1 MLTRDKSITC
11 KPIISGIPDSLPC
24 ALRTLPVI
32 LLFLLVFSADLCSQ
46 HTYPTGYFRPPVD
59 FRMLLAGNFGE
70 LRENH
75 FHSGIDIKTNGVEG
89 APVYAVADGYVSR
102 IKVSGYGFGKV
113 MYVTHANGYVSVYG
127 HLSRFND
134 TIGNYVRKEQY
145 RIENFEV
152 ELFPAAGAFP
162 VKKGQII
169 AYSGNTG
176 SSGGPHLH
184 FEMRDAGSEKPIN
197 PLLFGYSVMDTFK
210 PTISSIKIYPEDN
223 RSGVNGSVMPVRFLV
238 ENAENGC
245 RLAGNPAIRVSGN
258 LSFAIQAY
266 DRQNDADNKNGP
278 YSIALYIDSAK
289 VFQLRMETFSF
300 DETRY
305 VNSLID
311 YDEYMKDDA
320 RLERTKI
327 DPGNRLDIYDED
339 RNKGVFRFDDD
350 LYHRVRY
357 EVKDV
362 AGNTA
367 VLSFRVKSE
376 TPSQMEVMEINS
388 PPPKGS
394 GWPVTT
400 VKHFNYDTPNYY
412 ANGSVVLEAPKGAF
426 YDSFEFRLDSAKQV
440 AKTFS
445 PVYRIHNKYTPV
457 QDYITLS
464 LKPVNLPENLRAK
477 ALVVK
482 INNDGKGFT
491 SAGGSW
497 ESGYVTTKTR
507 EFGDYS
513 IAVDTI
519 PPKIEPIQPE
529 LYIKLAG
536 QKKVK
541 FAITDEL
548 SGIASYKGTINGKW
562 ILMEYDPKNNLLIYI
577 IDDRLP
583 AGRSTFLLEVRDG
596 KNNRAIFAATFIK

>member
-1 MLTRDKSITC
+1 MLITC
-11 KPIISGIPDSLPC
+11 SRQGISQKS
-24 ALRTLPVI
+24 
-32 LLFLLVFSADLCSQ
+32 
-46 HTYPTGYFRPPVD
+46 YPQDYFRPPVN
-59 FRMLLAGNFGE
+59 FRLLLAGTFGE
-70 LRENH
+70 LRDNH

-89 APVYAVADGYVSR
+89 AAVYAVADGYVSR

-113 MYVTHANGYVSVYG
+113 IYMTHANGYVSVYG

-145 RIENFEV
+145 RSENFEA

-169 AYSGNTG
+169 AYSGNSG

-197 PLLFGYSVMDTFK
+197 PLLFGYDVKDTFK
-210 PTISSIKIYPEDN
+210 PTISSIKIYWEDN
-223 RSGVNGSVMPVRFLV
+223 HSGVNGSVMPVRFLV

-245 RLAGNPAIRVSGN
+245 RLSGNPAIRVSGN
-258 LSFAIQAY
+258 ISFAIQAY
-266 DRQNDADNKNGP
+266 DRQNDTDNKNGP
-278 YSIALYIDSAK
+278 YSIALFIDSAK

-311 YDEYMKDDA
+311 YSEYMRDNA

-339 RNKGVFRFDDD
+339 LNKGVFRFDDD

-376 TPSQMEVMEINS
+376 KLSLMDITEINS
-388 PPPKGS
+388 HPPEGIGQPE
-394 GWPVTT
+394 T
-400 VKHFNYDTPNYY
+400 VAKHFNYDTPNYF

-426 YDSFEFRLDSAKQV
+426 YDSFDFRLDSAKQV
-440 AKTFS
+440 ARTFS

-457 QDYITLS
+457 QDNITLS
-464 LKPVNLPENLRAK
+464 LKPVDLPEGLRPK
-477 ALVVK
+477 ALIVK
-482 INNDGKGFT
+482 IDDDGKGFT

-497 ESGYVTTKTR
+497 ESGYIMTKIR

-519 PPKIEPIQPE
+519 PPKIEPLQPE
-529 LYIKLAG
+529 LYTKLAG
-536 QKKVK
+536 QKIVR
-541 FAITDEL
+541 FIITDEL
-548 SGIASYKGTINGKW
+548 SGIASYKGMINGKW
-562 ILMEYDPKNNLLIYI
+562 ILIEYDPKNNMLVYN

-596 KNNRAIFAATFIK
+596 KNNRGIFAATFIK